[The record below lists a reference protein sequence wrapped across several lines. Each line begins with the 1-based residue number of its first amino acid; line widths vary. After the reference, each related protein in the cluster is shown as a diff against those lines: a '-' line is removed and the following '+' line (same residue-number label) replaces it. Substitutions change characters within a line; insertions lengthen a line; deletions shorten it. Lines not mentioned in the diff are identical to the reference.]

1 MKKQPRELLPGPG
14 ADDAYLMR
22 FEDRAGSKLMPVQG
36 KRRAL
41 GIPSPLG
48 TGDGFIFTS
57 IALVV
62 AAVVAGLNVQLG
74 LPFGISALTGLILFI
89 GLAGLQAWRRG
100 EAERSRLA
108 EDLRRLNEA
117 LDFPR
122 AVPPASDATAVSAFG
137 QTSDAVHVSPPLAPV
152 SAWVA
157 DDPGFNIDPRAAG
170 AAALPGEPEQPQF
183 EAYPGVPPVPPG
195 QSFSD
200 YWPTSGEINPE
211 VWPQPVP
218 AAEQAPVVSASQAVR
233 DDDVEMLQRRIKD
246 MLFQVNAAEQAR
258 ELAAAQPGVV
268 ETAPVDAISASVDA
282 LQAAVHS
289 MRERADVAAVLD
301 APPTSHPPPAGDLQ
315 PETVRDAIASGRVD
329 VFLEP
334 ILGLGDQSTQHY
346 EVSIKLRGWAMDDLG
361 DGTDGVL
368 TGRGLLPLFDA
379 ARIERSAIVAEKL
392 KSRGKGGS
400 VFSRASGEALLE
412 PDFTRNMQMDFVA
425 RPMTARQLILTFSQ
439 ADIRSFRA
447 AEQRAISALSALGF
461 RFAIGGLTDLDM
473 NFAAMAKA
481 GFAFVKIDAGVVVDG
496 LAHPG
501 GHIPASDVCR
511 FLADQGFGLIV
522 DGIENEE
529 MLARLFGFGVLMGQ
543 GALFGGPRPVK
554 ADVVTSRGQAA

>member
-1 MKKQPRELLPGPG
+1 ML
-14 ADDAYLMR
+14 
-22 FEDRAGSKLMPVQG
+22 VQG

-41 GIPSPLG
+41 GIPSLLG
-48 TGDGFIFTS
+48 TGDAFIFTS

-108 EDLRRLNEA
+108 DDLRRLNEA

-122 AVPPASDATAVSAFG
+122 AVPAVSDAPAVPAFA
-137 QTSDAVHVSPPLAPV
+137 QTSNAVHVSPPVAPV

-157 DDPGFNIDPRAAG
+157 DDTDFNIDPRAAG
-170 AAALPGEPEQPQF
+170 TMAPAAEPERPQF

-200 YWPTSGEINPE
+200 YWPTASEVHPE
-211 VWPQPVP
+211 VWPQTAP

-233 DDDVEMLQRRIKD
+233 DDDVELLQRRIKD
-246 MLFQVNAAEQAR
+246 MLYQVNAAEQAR
-258 ELAAAQPGVV
+258 ELAAAQQSVV
-268 ETAPVDAISASVDA
+268 ETAPADAISASVDA

-289 MRERADVAAVLD
+289 MRERADVAAALD
-301 APPTSHPPPAGDLQ
+301 APTTGHPAPAGDLQ
-315 PETVRDAIASGRVD
+315 PETVREAIASGRVD

-368 TGRGLLPLFDA
+368 TGRGILPLFDA
-379 ARIERSAIVAEKL
+379 VRIERSAIVAEKL
-392 KSRGKGGS
+392 RSRGKGGA

-425 RPMTARQLILTFSQ
+425 RPMTARRLILTFSQ

-481 GFAFVKIDAGVVVDG
+481 GFAFVKIDAAVVVDG

-501 GHIPASDVCR
+501 GHVPASDVCR

>member
-1 MKKQPRELLPGPG
+1 
-14 ADDAYLMR
+14 
-22 FEDRAGSKLMPVQG
+22 MPVQG
-36 KRRAL
+36 KRRPLA
-41 GIPSPLG
+41 IPSLLG
-48 TGDGFIFTS
+48 TGDGFIFMS

-74 LPFGISALTGLILFI
+74 LPFGISALTGMILFI

-108 EDLRRLNEA
+108 EDLTRLNAA
-117 LDFPR
+117 LDLPR
-122 AVPPASDATAVSAFG
+122 PVPAVSEAPVVPAFG
-137 QTSDAVHVSPPLAPV
+137 QVSDAGPVPPPVAPA
-152 SAWVA
+152 STWVA
-157 DDPGFNIDPRAAG
+157 DDPVFNVDPNAAG
-170 AAALPGEPEQPQF
+170 TSPLAPERPQF

-200 YWPTSGEINPE
+200 YWPTDGEVQPQI
-211 VWPQPVP
+211 WPQTAPP
-218 AAEQAPVVSASQAVR
+218 PEQAPVVSASQAVR
-233 DDDVEMLQRRIKD
+233 EDDVEMLQRRIKD
-246 MLFQVNAAEQAR
+246 MLYQVNAAEQAR
-258 ELAAAQPGVV
+258 ELAAVQPSVV
-268 ETAPVDAISASVDA
+268 APAPVDTISASVDA

-289 MRERADVAAVLD
+289 MRERVDVAAVLD
-301 APPTSHPPPAGDLQ
+301 PPAAVHSIPAGDLQ
-315 PETVRDAIASGRVD
+315 PETVRDAITSGRVD

-392 KSRGKGGS
+392 KSRGKGGA

-425 RPMTARQLILTFSQ
+425 RPTTARQLILTFSQ

-473 NFAAMAKA
+473 NFSAMAKA
-481 GFAFVKIDAGVVVDG
+481 GFAFVKIDASVVVHG

-501 GHIPASDVCR
+501 GHVPASDVCR

-543 GALFGGPRPVK
+543 GTLFGGARPVK